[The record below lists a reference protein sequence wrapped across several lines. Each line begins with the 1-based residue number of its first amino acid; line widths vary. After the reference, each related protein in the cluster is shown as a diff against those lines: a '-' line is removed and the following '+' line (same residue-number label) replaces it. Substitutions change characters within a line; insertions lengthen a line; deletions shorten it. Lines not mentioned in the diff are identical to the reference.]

1 MKRLLTTSAIALLG
15 LGVAACSDGSEIT
28 STETASSQEEA
39 ADVLAANEPTDTDY
53 YNDGTVDRDA
63 DVANAYTLAATEFEV
78 DDLVGL
84 DIADPTGKKIATVS
98 DVLIGDDGKIDS
110 IIFANGGIA
119 GLGTDHG
126 RIGFQDADFAIDE
139 DGDARVI
146 VSMDEAALE
155 TVAEWD
161 QAKADD
167 YSLAT
172 EITGTQV
179 ALASSDEE
187 ARVVNLI
194 ADMNGTIKHAVVTDG
209 LTASME
215 GAGYV
220 VPFSSLVVEQ
230 GDGGLRLDIDP
241 ATLKTSRVYED

>member
-15 LGVAACSDGSEIT
+15 LGLAACGESSEIT
-28 STETASSQEEA
+28 TTETAQTQEEA
-39 ADVLAANEPTDTDY
+39 ADVLAE
-53 YNDGTVDRDA
+53 NDPADADAYGDGMVDRDA
-63 DVANAYTLAATEFEV
+63 TVANAYTLASTEFEV

-84 DIADPTGKKIATVS
+84 DIANAAGEKIATVS
-98 DVLIGDDGKIDS
+98 DVLIADDGQIQS

-126 RIGFQDADFAIDE
+126 QIAFNEADFTVDE
-139 DGDARVI
+139 DGDARVM
-146 VSMDEAALE
+146 VAMDEEALE
-155 TVAEWD
+155 AVTEWD
-161 QAKADD
+161 QATAND

-194 ADMNGTIKHAVVTDG
+194 ADMSGRVTQAVVTDG
-209 LTASME
+209 LVATVE

-220 VPFSSLVVEQ
+220 VPFTSLTVEQ

-241 ATLKTSRVYED
+241 ATLKTSRVYEN